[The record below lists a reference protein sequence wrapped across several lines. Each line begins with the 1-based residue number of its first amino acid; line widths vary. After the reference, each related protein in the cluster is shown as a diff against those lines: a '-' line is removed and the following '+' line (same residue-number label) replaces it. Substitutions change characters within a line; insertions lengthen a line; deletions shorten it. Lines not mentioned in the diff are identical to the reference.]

1 MKDVYVIIEG
11 KDGRDIWQKIG
22 TAFEN
27 RDGSLNIYL
36 NCIPLSGKLHV
47 RDRVQN
53 GGEDKEEGE

>member
-11 KDGRDIWQKIG
+11 KDGRDLWQKIG

-27 RDGSLNIYL
+27 RDGSINIYL

-47 RDRVQN
+47 RDRIQN
-53 GGEDKEEGE
+53 NEEKKEEQT

>member
-36 NCIPLSGKLHV
+36 NCIPISGKLHV
-47 RDRVQN
+47 RDRAN
-53 GGEDKEEGE
+53 GGKEEGE

>member
-11 KDGRDIWQKIG
+11 KDGRDIWQKVG

-47 RDRVQN
+47 RERNN
-53 GGEDKEEGE
+53 GGNGEKEEG